1 MSVPPQEHERTF
13 AFADIALNQIRAL
26 GQLANPRNFEI
37 WYHYA
42 TGYNQALNQSINET
56 LAKKGA
62 LSDADLEHVYD
73 TYIADDRASD
83 RIENVGARVLDEI
96 KHVMSTIDA
105 AAGSATSYSK
115 TLSQASEKLAQA

>member
-13 AFADIALNQIRAL
+13 AFADIALNQIPAL

-62 LSDADLEHVYD
+62 LGDADLEHVYD
-73 TYIADDRASD
+73 TYIADGRASD
-83 RIENVGARVLDEI
+83 RIENVGARVLDESS
-96 KHVMSTIDA
+96 M
-105 AAGSATSYSK
+105 
-115 TLSQASEKLAQA
+115 